1 VQRLLG
7 ECLQKDPRLRLRDI
21 GDAKRLLESGAKVP
35 PLQAKPRA
43 TWAVWA
49 IPGVLAAIS
58 VNQRFEVSRDGRF
71 LLPVLVEQEGS
82 TPMTVVLNWPEL
94 LRRK

>member
-1 VQRLLG
+1 VRLGPYEIVARIGAGRMG
-7 ECLQKDPRLRLRDI
+7 EVYRARDT
-21 GDAKRLLESGAKVP
+21 K
-35 PLQAKPRA
+35 
-43 TWAVWA
+43 
-49 IPGVLAAIS
+49 LAAIS